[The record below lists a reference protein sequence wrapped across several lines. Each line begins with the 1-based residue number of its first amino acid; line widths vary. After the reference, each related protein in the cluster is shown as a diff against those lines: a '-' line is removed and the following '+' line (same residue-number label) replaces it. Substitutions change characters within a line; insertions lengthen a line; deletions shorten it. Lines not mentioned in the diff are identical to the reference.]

1 MDACMAEVPISKI
14 WASMEWWC
22 QGPGQGHV
30 CGSSRIQDM
39 SVCVAATASRIE
51 AADSSGGVAV
61 LELGYGHAQGGGG
74 TSVWGMVMHR
84 TVTALKS
91 MVCALWHQA

>member
-39 SVCVAATASRIE
+39 SVRVAATASGSRLQTQVEEWQCWNWGMGMLRAVVVPVSGVWSRIE
-51 AADSSGGVAV
+51 
-61 LELGYGHAQGGGG
+61 L
-74 TSVWGMVMHR
+74 
-84 TVTALKS
+84 
-91 MVCALWHQA
+91 